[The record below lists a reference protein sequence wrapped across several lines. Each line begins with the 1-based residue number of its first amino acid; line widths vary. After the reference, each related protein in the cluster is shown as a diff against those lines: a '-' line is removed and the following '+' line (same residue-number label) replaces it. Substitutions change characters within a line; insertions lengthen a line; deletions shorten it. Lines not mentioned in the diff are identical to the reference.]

1 VEIVPSNVPE
11 RSTCQAILVF
21 GGQSE
26 VSNFGSES
34 RVDQNVLGL
43 EITMENRRLRC
54 MEKPQA
60 LSDVADNLHD
70 DLSTCIQGFIPQ
82 KIISVVETNRNE
94 TRLVKQIEIIVS
106 VQLCD
111 LTYSDPLSMCS
122 MTIICSIPVMTA
134 PMIVVMPVVILPTKE

>member
-1 VEIVPSNVPE
+1 MWIGSYSSVENAPSNVPE

-70 DLSTCIQGFIPQ
+70 DLSTCIQGLIPQ
-82 KIISVVETNRNE
+82 KIISVVEKKQNKVGQTNRNE
-94 TRLVKQIEIIVS
+94 TNQSKVANRNHW
-106 VQLCD
+106 LCEA
-111 LTYSDPLSMCS
+111 
-122 MTIICSIPVMTA
+122 V
-134 PMIVVMPVVILPTKE
+134 